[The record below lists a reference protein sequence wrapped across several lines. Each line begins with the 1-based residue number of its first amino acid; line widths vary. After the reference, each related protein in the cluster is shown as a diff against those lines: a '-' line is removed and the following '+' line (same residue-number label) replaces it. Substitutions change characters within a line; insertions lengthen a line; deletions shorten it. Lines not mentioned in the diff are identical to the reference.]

1 MSRRGLLALALCGV
15 AAGIGFRVWALL
27 LPQGALDA
35 DEAVVGLMTRG
46 ILHGTLPVFFPGQ
59 GYGGTQESF
68 LAAPLVA
75 AFGLTAAAIRA
86 VVVALWAGSTVL
98 VWRIGLRALDER
110 RALLAAVLFWIWP
123 AYFDWKSTRAHGFY
137 GSELLLALAILLL
150 VLRLAER
157 STRRD
162 LVLLGLSLGLG
173 LWSSPQ
179 VAIVALPALG
189 WLVWRRSAALR
200 GWPLVLPAAVAGALP
215 WLLGNLRHER
225 YSLHPGR
232 NEGALTAHLHNLVVS
247 TLPQALGLR
256 LPWSFEW
263 LGGAAVGYLLY
274 AALAAGLLW
283 LLVRRPPNLTPL
295 LLIVVVFPVFYFV
308 SPYTW
313 LQSEPRYLTLVMPVF
328 ALLAAAA
335 LTTPVRAAAA
345 LLCAVSLTVAGLVE
359 LDRHHVAPFRTEGT
373 AVPADLGPA
382 LDALRSHNL
391 GYAFASYWVAW
402 RITFESDLRIVGAK
416 SSYAHP
422 FARKGRVFPGDPPN
436 DLRTS
441 SCSAATSS
449 PTCEHSSGAPAT
461 GGSSEASSRSGS
473 RPEPEH
479 EQDEERDER
488 KVAQEDPPG
497 EHLPPVLDAPVTARE
512 AIPLRVREPEHGD
525 EHD

>member
-1 MSRRGLLALALCGV
+1 MSRRGLLGLAILGA
-15 AAGIGFRVWALL
+15 AAGIAFRVWALL

-75 AFGLTAAAIRA
+75 AFGLKAAAIRA
-86 VVVALWAGSTVL
+86 VVVVLWAASAVL
-98 VWRIGLRALDER
+98 VWRIGLRVLDER
-110 RALLAAVLFWIWP
+110 RAVVAAVLFWIWP

-137 GSELLLALAILLL
+137 GSELFLALAILLL

-157 STRRD
+157 VTRRD
-162 LVLLGLSLGLG
+162 LVLLGLTLGLG

-189 WLVWRRSAALR
+189 WLVWRRRSVLS
-200 GWPLVLPAAVAGALP
+200 GWPLVLPAAVVGALP
-215 WLLGNLRHER
+215 WLLGNLRHDW

-232 NEGALTAHLHNLVVS
+232 NEGPWTAHVHNLVVA
-247 TLPQALGLR
+247 TLPQALGVR

-263 LGGAAVGYLLY
+263 LGGTVFGYLVY
-274 AALAAGLLW
+274 AALAAVFVW
-283 LLVRRPPNLTPL
+283 VLVRRTARLAPL
-295 LLIVVVFPVFYFV
+295 LLIVLVFPVFYFV

-328 ALLAAAA
+328 ALLGAAA
-335 LTTPVRAAAA
+335 LTKPVHAVAAILSVAA
-345 LLCAVSLTVAGLVE
+345 LSAAGLVE
-359 LDRHHVAPFRTEGT
+359 LERHHVAPFRTEGV
-373 AVPADLGPA
+373 AVPATLTPV
-382 LDALRSHNL
+382 LDTLRSHHV

-422 FARKGRVFPGDPPN
+422 FARDRRVYPGDPPD
-436 DLRTS
+436 DLGIDPRYYREAERHRDVAHVFVLGGDVEPHVRALLRRTGYRRLV
-441 SCSAATSS
+441 
-449 PTCEHSSGAPAT
+449 SG
-461 GGSSEASSRSGS
+461 GFSIWL
-473 RPEPEH
+473 
-479 EQDEERDER
+479 
-488 KVAQEDPPG
+488 PPG
-497 EHLPPVLDAPVTARE
+497 A
-512 AIPLRVREPEHGD
+512 
-525 EHD
+525 

>member
-1 MSRRGLLALALCGV
+1 MSRRGLLAFAIVGA

-68 LAAPLVA
+68 LAAPLVG
-75 AFGLTAAAIRA
+75 AFGLEVSAIRA
-86 VVVALWAGSTVL
+86 VVVALWAGSAIL
-98 VWRIGLRALDER
+98 VWRIGLRVLDER
-110 RALLAAVLFWIWP
+110 RAVVAAILFWIWP

-137 GSELLLALAILLL
+137 GSELFLALAILLL
-150 VLRLAER
+150 VLRLAEGV
-157 STRRD
+157 TRRD

-189 WLVWRRSAALR
+189 WLVWRRRSVLR
-200 GWPLVLPAAVAGALP
+200 GWPLVLPAAVVGALP
-215 WLLGNLRHER
+215 WLLGNLRHDW

-232 NEGALTAHLHNLVVS
+232 NEGPWSAHLHNLVVA

-263 LGGAAVGYLLY
+263 LGGAVVGYLLY
-274 AALAAGLLW
+274 AALAAGFVL
-283 LLVRRPPNLTPL
+283 LLVRRQQRLTPL
-295 LLIVVVFPVFYFV
+295 LLIVLVFPVFYFI

-328 ALLAAAA
+328 ALLAASA
-335 LTTPVRAAAA
+335 LTKPAYALAAVLSAAA
-345 LLCAVSLTVAGLVE
+345 LSAAGLVE
-359 LDRHHVAPFRTEGT
+359 LQRHHVAPFRTEGV
-373 AVPADLGPA
+373 AVPADLTPA
-382 LDALRSHNL
+382 LDTLRNHHV

-422 FARKGRVFPGDPPN
+422 FARNRRVYPGDPSN
-436 DLRTS
+436 DLGIDPTYYLEAERHRDVAHVFVLGGDVEPRVRGLLRRTGYRRLV
-441 SCSAATSS
+441 
-449 PTCEHSSGAPAT
+449 SGGFAIWL
-461 GGSSEASSRSGS
+461 
-473 RPEPEH
+473 
-479 EQDEERDER
+479 
-488 KVAQEDPPG
+488 PPG
-497 EHLPPVLDAPVTARE
+497 A
-512 AIPLRVREPEHGD
+512 
-525 EHD
+525 